1 MSSSRLSCW
10 QIFLIKDSTVPR
22 RCKADVEN
30 WKLTSQFAPCY
41 LILKVELT
49 LIKQRLPMKIHIS
62 SLRNW
67 SVLRNWWAYISN
79 WQQLPG
85 LPNAVLS
92 CFLSFETKAEC
103 QWPPMLVFSLLFF
116 HTAEAYF
123 SIPVCS
129 KLRMAANSLSFL
141 PMESEVNSPP
151 LESGLVCDLLCPI
164 ECCRSNAV

>member
-116 HTAEAYF
+116 IQQRHISLYPYVANWGWLQTHCHF
-123 SIPVCS
+123 SQWKVKSILLLLNQGWSVICS
-129 KLRMAANSLSFL
+129 
-141 PMESEVNSPP
+141 VQ
-151 LESGLVCDLLCPI
+151 
-164 ECCRSNAV
+164 